1 MSSAPWIQS
10 SGEYRRENECVFV
23 DGSIITHYQIS
34 LTNAAVGTRLKF
46 HSSDRFLMRY
56 PLDVFTSGHLRVFLL
71 FCAFSECQWGPNIY
85 IYIGLHCLLLCRLK
99 NQWEHLHFGGN
110 YIFTRLPCLKS
121 SLGETFD
128 RVSFVMMSFSVAFIA
143 QVIGSQKMIRN
154 WESVTSS
161 ILQIIQTLYNDC
173 YNKQSPAGCA
183 QYSNS
188 VLKCTK
194 RQKTHSVMS

>member
-85 IYIGLHCLLLCRLK
+85 ILDSIVFYCVDLKISENIYILGELHI
-99 NQWEHLHFGGN
+99 
-110 YIFTRLPCLKS
+110 YKS
-121 SLGETFD
+121 SLSEIFLGRNVWPCELCHDVIFLWHLQLRWLAHKKWSGTESQCHPAYSK
-128 RVSFVMMSFSVAFIA
+128 SF
-143 QVIGSQKMIRN
+143 KP
-154 WESVTSS
+154 
-161 ILQIIQTLYNDC
+161 C

-188 VLKCTK
+188 VLKCTE

>member
-1 MSSAPWIQS
+1 MSSAPWIQR
-10 SGEYRRENECVFV
+10 SGKYRRENLCVFV

-71 FCAFSECQWGPNIY
+71 FCPFSESQWGPN
-85 IYIGLHCLLLCRLK
+85 IYIGLHCLLLCGLK

-110 YIFTRLPCLKS
+110 YVFTSLPCLNQS
-121 SLGETFD
+121 ALSWCHFP
-128 RVSFVMMSFSVAFIA
+128 VAFTA
-143 QVIGSQKMIRN
+143 QVIGSQKIIRN
-154 WESVTSS
+154 WGSVTSS
-161 ILQIIQTLYNDC
+161 ILQIIQILFNEC
-173 YNKQSPAGCA
+173 YNKQSLAGCA

-188 VLKCTK
+188 VLTCTE